1 MGGRFVIACIGL
13 LLTVSCTGGTAS
25 SSQVTVDGSPGP
37 PTSESSPPPTY
48 APEPDTCP
56 KDLSRTIRR
65 NQVPG
70 QERSLVP
77 DPPITL
83 VACLGPRRVAVTN
96 EKTVV
101 WFTDALNEL
110 KQVPSGEVFHCPLD
124 LGPTYGL
131 FFGYANHDVLLVT
144 VSASG
149 CQFASNGHVTA
160 RLGNSPIV
168 KRTQLLLAPK
178 A

>member
-1 MGGRFVIACIGL
+1 
-13 LLTVSCTGGTAS
+13 
-25 SSQVTVDGSPGP
+25 
-37 PTSESSPPPTY
+37 
-48 APEPDTCP
+48 
-56 KDLSRTIRR
+56 
-65 NQVPG
+65 
-70 QERSLVP
+70 LV
-77 DPPITL
+77 
-83 VACLGPRRVAVTN
+83 VCLGPRRVAVTD

-101 WFTDALNEL
+101 WFTDALNGL
-110 KQVPSGEVFHCPLD
+110 KQVPSGEVFPCPLD

-131 FFGYANHDVLLVT
+131 LFGYANHDVLLVT